1 MLNDTLVL
9 LIKSSAQM
17 SHSLQEFKVIQNVLP
32 QSQEEV
38 IARLLAEFDKLPGQL
53 QLCARYII
61 DHPHEVGLQSMRT
74 LAANAEVQPNS
85 FVRLARQLGF
95 TGYDAMRERFRD
107 FVRGGIGS
115 SPDRLRWLQQM
126 DSKGGSTAIFGS
138 MAEACLQNTE
148 KMFAQQSVQD
158 LERAVDWMIN
168 ARRVYVLGLG
178 LAYPLAYNF
187 WYVARMGFDH
197 FILTPRHGSLP
208 SDDIIRMDERDC
220 LLAMTFQPYRRDT
233 LEAVKRAKQV
243 GAKIIG
249 VTDSSASTLCREA
262 DLGLVSPTHTPQ
274 FFHSNSAVTALLE
287 SLCALLVV
295 RGGETASSSVEAFHS
310 ARWEENI
317 YDES

>member
-1 MLNDTLVL
+1 MSQNLK
-9 LIKSSAQM
+9 LIE
-17 SHSLQEFKVIQNVLP
+17 HRRP
-32 QSQEEV
+32 QSQEEIV
-38 IARLLAEFDKLPGQL
+38 ERLLSEFDDLPGQL
-53 QLCARYII
+53 QLCARYLI

-85 FVRLARQLGF
+85 FVRLARHLGF
-95 TGYDAMRERFRD
+95 EGYDALRERFRD
-107 FVRGGIGS
+107 FVRGGLGS
-115 SPDRLRWLQQM
+115 SPDRVRWLQQL
-126 DSKGGSTAIFGS
+126 DRKGGSAAIFGS
-138 MAEACLQNTE
+138 MAEACLENTE
-148 KMFAQQSVQD
+148 KMFAQQSVAELQK
-158 LERAVDWMIN
+158 AVDLMI
-168 ARRVYVLGLG
+168 ASRRVFVLGLG

-208 SDDIIRMDERDC
+208 MDDMIRMDERDC
-220 LLAMTFQPYRRDT
+220 LVAMTFQPYRRDT
-233 LEAVKRAKQV
+233 LAAVQRARKT

-249 VTDSSASTLCREA
+249 ITDSSAASLCREA
-262 DLGLVSPTHTPQ
+262 DIGLVSPTHTPQ

-295 RGGETASSSVEAFHS
+295 RGGDAASKSVEAFHQ

>member
-1 MLNDTLVL
+1 
-9 LIKSSAQM
+9 M
-17 SHSLQEFKVIQNVLP
+17 SHPQQKIKAVENSLP
-32 QSQEEV
+32 RSQEEV
-38 IARLLAEFDKLPGQL
+38 LAQLLAAFDQLPGQL

-74 LAANAEVQPNS
+74 LATNAEVQPNS
-85 FVRLARQLGF
+85 FVRLARHLGF
-95 TGYDAMRERFRD
+95 EGYEAMRERFRD
-107 FVRGGIGS
+107 FVRGGVGS
-115 SPDRLRWLQQM
+115 SPDRVHWLQEM
-126 DSKGGSTAIFGS
+126 DRKGGSTAVFGS
-138 MAEACLQNTE
+138 MAEACLDNTE

-197 FILTPRHGSLP
+197 FVLSPRHGSLP
-208 SDDIIRMDERDC
+208 SDDLIRMDERDC
-220 LLAMTFQPYRRDT
+220 LIAMTFQPYRRDT
-233 LEAVKRAKQV
+233 LAAVQLAKKQ
-243 GAKIIG
+243 GAKVIG
-249 VTDSSASTLCREA
+249 VTDSSAATICREA
-262 DLGLVSPTHTPQ
+262 DLGLVSPTHTPH

-295 RGGETASSSVEAFHS
+295 RGGDAASAAVEAFHS
-310 ARWEENI
+310 ARWEGNI

>member
-1 MLNDTLVL
+1 
-9 LIKSSAQM
+9 M
-17 SHSLQEFKVIQNVLP
+17 SHSPQNLKLVESALP
-32 QSQEEV
+32 QSQEQV
-38 IARLLAEFDKLPGQL
+38 IERLLAEFDELPGQL

-74 LAANAEVQPNS
+74 LAADAEVQPNS
-85 FVRLARQLGF
+85 FVRLARHLGF
-95 TGYDAMRERFRD
+95 EGYDAMRERFRD

-115 SPDRLRWLQQM
+115 SPDRVQWLRQL
-126 DSKGGSTAIFGS
+126 DRKGGSAAIFGS
-138 MAEACLQNTE
+138 MAEACLDNTE
-148 KMFAQQSVQD
+148 KMFAQQSVTE
-158 LERAVDWMIN
+158 LERAADLMIA

-208 SDDIIRMDERDC
+208 SDDLIRMDERDC
-220 LLAMTFQPYRRDT
+220 LVAMTFQPYRRDT
-233 LEAVKRAKQV
+233 LAAVERARKT

-249 VTDSSASTLCREA
+249 VTDSSAATLCREA
-262 DLGLVSPTHTPQ
+262 DIGLVAPTHTPQ
-274 FFHSNSAVTALLE
+274 YFHSNSAVTALLE

-295 RGGETASSSVEAFHS
+295 RGGEAASAAVEAFHS

>member
-1 MLNDTLVL
+1 MIEN
-9 LIKSSAQM
+9 A
-17 SHSLQEFKVIQNVLP
+17 LP

-38 IARLLAEFDKLPGQL
+38 IARLLADFDELPGQL
-53 QLCARYII
+53 QLCARYLI

-85 FVRLARQLGF
+85 FVRLARHLGF
-95 TGYDAMRERFRD
+95 E
-107 FVRGGIGS
+107 
-115 SPDRLRWLQQM
+115 
-126 DSKGGSTAIFGS
+126 GS
-138 MAEACLQNTE
+138 MAEACLENTE
-148 KMFAQQSVQD
+148 KMFAQQSVAD
-158 LERAVDWMIN
+158 LERAVDMMIN

-197 FILTPRHGSLP
+197 FILTPSHGSLP
-208 SDDIIRMDERDC
+208 SDDIIRIDERDC
-220 LLAMTFQPYRRDT
+220 LVAMTFQPYRRDT
-233 LEAVKRAKQV
+233 LAAVQRARKT

-249 VTDSSASTLCREA
+249 ITDSSAASLCREA
-262 DLGLVSPTHTPQ
+262 DIGLVAPTHTPQ

-295 RGGETASSSVEAFHS
+295 RGGDAAHEAVEAFHS

>member
-1 MLNDTLVL
+1 MSQNLK
-9 LIKSSAQM
+9 LI
-17 SHSLQEFKVIQNVLP
+17 ENRLP

-38 IARLLAEFDKLPGQL
+38 IERLLAEFDDLPGQL
-53 QLCARYII
+53 QLCARYLI

-85 FVRLARQLGF
+85 FVRLARHLGF
-95 TGYDAMRERFRD
+95 EGYDALRERFRD
-107 FVRGGIGS
+107 FVRGGLGS
-115 SPDRLRWLQQM
+115 TPDRVRWLRQL
-126 DSKGGSTAIFGS
+126 DRRGGSAAIFGS
-138 MAEACLQNTE
+138 MAEACLDNTE
-148 KMFAQQSVQD
+148 KMFARQSVAE
-158 LERAVDWMIN
+158 LEKAVDLMI
-168 ARRVYVLGLG
+168 ASRRVYVLGLG

-208 SDDIIRMDERDC
+208 MDDMIRLDERDC
-220 LLAMTFQPYRRDT
+220 LVAMTFQPYRRDT
-233 LEAVKRAKQV
+233 LAAVQRARKT

-249 VTDSSASTLCREA
+249 ITDSSAASLCREA
-262 DLGLVSPTHTPQ
+262 DIGLVSPTHTPQ

-295 RGGETASSSVEAFHS
+295 RGGDQASQAVEAFHS

>member
-1 MLNDTLVL
+1 
-9 LIKSSAQM
+9 M
-17 SHSLQEFKVIQNVLP
+17 SHSSQKLKVIENALP

-38 IARLLAEFDKLPGQL
+38 IERLLAEFDELPGQL
-53 QLCARYII
+53 QLCARYLI

-85 FVRLARQLGF
+85 FVRLARHLGF
-95 TGYDAMRERFRD
+95 EGYDALRERFRD
-107 FVRGGIGS
+107 FVRGGTGS
-115 SPDRLRWLQQM
+115 TPDRVRWLQQM
-126 DSKGGSTAIFGS
+126 DREGGSAAIFGS
-138 MAEACLQNTE
+138 MAEACLENTE
-148 KMFAQQSVQD
+148 KMFAQQSVAD
-158 LERAVDWMIN
+158 LERAADLMIN

-208 SDDIIRMDERDC
+208 SDDILRMDERDC

-233 LEAVKRAKQV
+233 LAAVQRARKS

-249 VTDSSASTLCREA
+249 VTDSNAATLCREA
-262 DLGLVSPTHTPQ
+262 DIGLVAPTHTPQ
-274 FFHSNSAVTALLE
+274 FFHSNSAVNALLE

-295 RGGETASSSVEAFHS
+295 RGGDAAQEAVEAFHS

>member
-1 MLNDTLVL
+1 MSQ
-9 LIKSSAQM
+9 SSHNL
-17 SHSLQEFKVIQNVLP
+17 SVIENRLP
-32 QSQEEV
+32 QSQEEI
-38 IARLLAEFDKLPGQL
+38 IARLLAEFDTLPGQL

-74 LAANAEVQPNS
+74 LAASAEVQPNS
-85 FVRLARQLGF
+85 FVRLARHLGF
-95 TGYDAMRERFRD
+95 AGYDALRERFRD
-107 FVRGGIGS
+107 FVRGGSGS
-115 SPDRLRWLQQM
+115 SPDRVRWLQQM
-126 DSKGGSTAIFGS
+126 DRKGGSAAIFGS
-138 MAEACLQNTE
+138 MAEACLENTE
-148 KMFAQQSVQD
+148 KMFAQQSIAD
-158 LERAVDWMIN
+158 LERAVDLMIKS
-168 ARRVYVLGLG
+168 RRVYVLGLG

-220 LLAMTFQPYRRDT
+220 LVAMTFQPYRSDT
-233 LEAVKRAKQV
+233 LAAVQRARQN

-249 VTDSSASTLCREA
+249 ITDSSAASLCREA
-262 DLGLVSPTHTPQ
+262 DVGLVSPTHTPQ

-295 RGGETASSSVEAFHS
+295 RGGDAATRSVEAFHS

-317 YDES
+317 YEES

>member
-1 MLNDTLVL
+1 
-9 LIKSSAQM
+9 M
-17 SHSLQEFKVIQNVLP
+17 SQNPAKLQVIETGLP

-38 IARLLAEFDKLPGQL
+38 IERLLENFEDLPGQL

-74 LAANAEVQPNS
+74 LATNAEVQPNS

-95 TGYDAMRERFRD
+95 DGYESMRERFRD

-115 SPDRLRWLQQM
+115 SPDRVRWLQQM
-126 DSKGGSTAIFGS
+126 DREGGSTAVFGS

-148 KMFAQQSVQD
+148 KMFAQQSVED
-158 LERAVDWMIN
+158 LERAVDMMIN
-168 ARRVYVLGLG
+168 ARRVFVLGLG

-197 FILTPRHGSLP
+197 FVLTPQHGSLP
-208 SDDIIRMDERDC
+208 SDDLIRMGESDC

-233 LEAVKRAKQV
+233 LAAVQRAKKT

-249 VTDSSASTLCREA
+249 VTDSSAAELCREA

-295 RGGETASSSVEAFHS
+295 RGGEAASAAVEAFHS

>member
-1 MLNDTLVL
+1 MSQTTQNFTL
-9 LIKSSAQM
+9 I
-17 SHSLQEFKVIQNVLP
+17 ENVLP
-32 QSQEEV
+32 KTQEEV
-38 IARLLAEFDKLPGQL
+38 IERLLADFDELPGQL

-61 DHPHEVGLQSMRT
+61 DHSHEVGLQSMRT
-74 LAANAEVQPNS
+74 LATDAEVQPNS
-85 FVRLARQLGF
+85 FVRLARHLGF
-95 TGYDAMRERFRD
+95 EGYDAMRERFRD

-115 SPDRLRWLQQM
+115 SPDRVRWLQQL
-126 DSKGGSTAIFGS
+126 DRKGGSAAVFGS
-138 MAEACLQNTE
+138 MAEACLENTE
-148 KMFAQQSVQD
+148 KMFAQQSVAD
-158 LERAVDWMIN
+158 LETAVDLMIN

-208 SDDIIRMDERDC
+208 ADDIIRMDERDC

-233 LEAVKRAKQV
+233 LAAVQRARQN
-243 GAKIIG
+243 GAKVIG
-249 VTDSSASTLCREA
+249 ITDSNAASLCRDA
-262 DLGLVSPTHTPQ
+262 DIGLVAPTHTPQ
-274 FFHSNSAVTALLE
+274 FFHSNAAVTALLE

-295 RGGETASSSVEAFHS
+295 RGGDTASQAVEAFHQ

>member
-1 MLNDTLVL
+1 
-9 LIKSSAQM
+9 M
-17 SHSLQEFKVIQNVLP
+17 SHSPQNLKLVESALP
-32 QSQEEV
+32 QSQEQV
-38 IARLLAEFDKLPGQL
+38 IERLLAEFDELPGQL

-74 LAANAEVQPNS
+74 LAGNAEVQPNS
-85 FVRLARQLGF
+85 FVRLARHLGF
-95 TGYDAMRERFRD
+95 EGYDAMRERFRD

-115 SPDRLRWLQQM
+115 SPDRVQWLRQL
-126 DSKGGSTAIFGS
+126 DRKGGSAAIFGS
-138 MAEACLQNTE
+138 MAEACLDNTE
-148 KMFAQQSVQD
+148 KMFAQQSVTE
-158 LERAVDWMIN
+158 LERAADLMIA

-208 SDDIIRMDERDC
+208 SDDLIRMDERDC
-220 LLAMTFQPYRRDT
+220 LVAMTFQPYRRDT
-233 LEAVKRAKQV
+233 LAAVERARRT

-249 VTDSSASTLCREA
+249 VTDSSAATLCREA
-262 DLGLVSPTHTPQ
+262 DIGLVAPTHTPQ
-274 FFHSNSAVTALLE
+274 YFHSNSAVTALLE

-295 RGGETASSSVEAFHS
+295 RGGEAASAAVEAFHS

>member
-1 MLNDTLVL
+1 
-9 LIKSSAQM
+9 M
-17 SHSLQEFKVIQNVLP
+17 SHSPQNLKLVESALP
-32 QSQEEV
+32 QSQEQV
-38 IARLLAEFDKLPGQL
+38 IERLLAEFDELPGQL

-74 LAANAEVQPNS
+74 LAADAEVQPNS
-85 FVRLARQLGF
+85 FVRLARHLGF
-95 TGYDAMRERFRD
+95 EGYDAMRERFRD

-115 SPDRLRWLQQM
+115 SPDRVQWLRQL
-126 DSKGGSTAIFGS
+126 DRKGGSAAIFGS
-138 MAEACLQNTE
+138 MAEACLDNTE
-148 KMFAQQSVQD
+148 KMFAQQSVAE
-158 LERAVDWMIN
+158 LERAADLMIA

-208 SDDIIRMDERDC
+208 SDDLIRMDERDC
-220 LLAMTFQPYRRDT
+220 LVAMTFQPYRRDT
-233 LEAVKRAKQV
+233 LAAVERARKA

-249 VTDSSASTLCREA
+249 VTDSSAATLCREA
-262 DLGLVSPTHTPQ
+262 DIGLVAPTHTPQ
-274 FFHSNSAVTALLE
+274 YFHSNSAVTALLE

-295 RGGETASSSVEAFHS
+295 RGGEAASAAVEAFHS

>member
-1 MLNDTLVL
+1 
-9 LIKSSAQM
+9 M
-17 SHSLQEFKVIQNVLP
+17 SQTTRSFEVISTVLP

-38 IARLLAEFDKLPGQL
+38 IARLLADFDELPGQL
-53 QLCARYII
+53 QLCARYLI
-61 DHPHEVGLQSMRT
+61 DHPHEVGLQSMRR
-74 LAANAEVQPNS
+74 LATNAEVQPNS
-85 FVRLARQLGF
+85 FVRLARHLGF
-95 TGYDAMRERFRD
+95 EGYDAMRERFRD
-107 FVRGGIGS
+107 FVRGGTGS
-115 SPDRLRWLQQM
+115 TPDRVRWLQQM
-126 DSKGGSTAIFGS
+126 DREGGSAAIFGN
-138 MAEACLQNTE
+138 MAEACLENTE
-148 KMFAQQSVQD
+148 KMFSQQSVAD
-158 LERAVDWMIN
+158 LEKAVDLMIN

-208 SDDIIRMDERDC
+208 ADDIIRMDQHDC

-233 LEAVKRAKQV
+233 LAAVQRARKN

-249 VTDSSASTLCREA
+249 ITDSSAAALCREA
-262 DLGLVSPTHTPQ
+262 DIGLVAPTHTPQ

-295 RGGETASSSVEAFHS
+295 RGGEEASKSVEAFHS

>member
-1 MLNDTLVL
+1 MQR
-9 LIKSSAQM
+9 KF
-17 SHSLQEFKVIQNVLP
+17 EVIAAGLP

-38 IARLLAEFDKLPGQL
+38 LERLLAEFDNLPGQL

-61 DHPHEVGLQSMRT
+61 DHSHEVGLQSMRK
-74 LAANAEVQPNS
+74 LATNAEVHPNS
-85 FVRLARQLGF
+85 FVRLARHLGF
-95 TGYDAMRERFRD
+95 EGYDAMRERFRD

-115 SPDRLRWLQQM
+115 SPDRVRWLQQM
-126 DSKGGSTAIFGS
+126 DREGGSTAVFGN
-138 MAEACLQNTE
+138 MAEACLDNTQ
-148 KMFAQQSVQD
+148 KMFEQQSVQD

-197 FILTPRHGSLP
+197 FILSPRHGSLP
-208 SDDIIRMDERDC
+208 SDDLIRMDERDC

-233 LEAVKRAKQV
+233 LSAVQLAKRK
-243 GAKIIG
+243 GAKVIG
-249 VTDSSASTLCREA
+249 VTDSNAATLCREA

-295 RGGETASSSVEAFHS
+295 RGGDSASASVEAFHS

>member
-1 MLNDTLVL
+1 
-9 LIKSSAQM
+9 M
-17 SHSLQEFKVIQNVLP
+17 SHATGNLKVIANALP

-38 IARLLAEFDKLPGQL
+38 VERLLADFDALPAQL
-53 QLCARYII
+53 QLCARYLI
-61 DHPHEVGLQSMRT
+61 DHPHEVGMQSMRT
-74 LAANAEVQPNS
+74 LASNAEVQPNS
-85 FVRLARQLGF
+85 FVRLARHLGF
-95 TGYDAMRERFRD
+95 EGYEAMRERFRD

-115 SPDRLRWLQQM
+115 TPDRVRWLQQM
-126 DSKGGSTAIFGS
+126 DRKGGSTAIFGS
-138 MAEACLQNTE
+138 MAEACIENTE
-148 KMFAQQSVQD
+148 KMFAQQSVPD
-158 LERAVDWMIN
+158 LDRAIDMMIN

-233 LEAVKRAKQV
+233 LAAVQRARKT

-249 VTDSSASTLCREA
+249 VTDSSAASLCREA
-262 DLGLVSPTHTPQ
+262 DIGLVSPTHTPQ

-287 SLCALLVV
+287 SLCALLIV
-295 RGGETASSSVEAFHS
+295 RGGDAASEAVEAFHA

>member
-1 MLNDTLVL
+1 MSQNLK
-9 LIKSSAQM
+9 LI
-17 SHSLQEFKVIQNVLP
+17 ENRRP
-32 QSQEEV
+32 QSQEEIV
-38 IARLLAEFDKLPGQL
+38 ERLLSEFDDLPGQL
-53 QLCARYII
+53 QLCARYLI

-85 FVRLARQLGF
+85 FVRLARHLGF
-95 TGYDAMRERFRD
+95 EGYDALRERFRD
-107 FVRGGIGS
+107 FVRGGLGS
-115 SPDRLRWLQQM
+115 SPDRVRWLQQL
-126 DSKGGSTAIFGS
+126 DRKGGSAAIFGS
-138 MAEACLQNTE
+138 MAEACLENTE
-148 KMFAQQSVQD
+148 KMFAQQSVAELQK
-158 LERAVDWMIN
+158 AVDLMI
-168 ARRVYVLGLG
+168 ASRRVFVLGLG

-208 SDDIIRMDERDC
+208 MDDMIRMDERDC
-220 LLAMTFQPYRRDT
+220 LVAMTFQPYRRDT
-233 LEAVKRAKQV
+233 LAAVQRARKT

-249 VTDSSASTLCREA
+249 ITDSSAASLCREA
-262 DLGLVSPTHTPQ
+262 DIGLVSPTHTPQ

-295 RGGETASSSVEAFHS
+295 RGGDAASKSVEAFHQ

>member
-1 MLNDTLVL
+1 
-9 LIKSSAQM
+9 M
-17 SHSLQEFKVIQNVLP
+17 SHISPELKVTESVLP

-38 IARLLAEFDKLPGQL
+38 IARLLDGFEDLPGQL

-61 DHPHEVGLQSMRT
+61 DHPHEIGLQSMRT

-95 TGYDAMRERFRD
+95 EGYDALRERFRD

-115 SPDRLRWLQQM
+115 SPDRVRWLQQM
-126 DSKGGSTAIFGS
+126 DREGGSTAIFGS
-138 MAEACLQNTE
+138 MAAACLENTE

-158 LERAVDWMIN
+158 LERAVDLMIN

-197 FILTPRHGSLP
+197 FVLTPRHGSLP
-208 SDDIIRMDERDC
+208 SDDLIRMDERDC

-233 LEAVKRAKQV
+233 LAAVQRAKQT
-243 GAKIIG
+243 GAKVIG
-249 VTDSSASTLCREA
+249 VTDSSAAALCREA

-295 RGGETASSSVEAFHS
+295 RGGDEASAAVEAFHS